1 MRYHLYRRPEKT
13 GSYWMDVRLNG
24 CRYREPLGTRDTG
37 EAHELMIKRVEQL
50 KAKAPDAAKR
60 SKSFGAMDI
69 ATAMEAYIQQRR
81 AKVSP
86 RMCVYWDEQ
95 SRPLAKFFG
104 TVKLRNLSVA
114 HIDDYQNHRLENGKA
129 PKTINGEVG
138 VLRQLLKH
146 AKLWYRFE
154 DYKSVR
160 NTKPPV
166 GIALTAEEQARLFEV
181 AQSRTDWLYAFTAAV
196 LGAYCGMR
204 GCEIKRLQ
212 WKDIDFAAGVLD
224 IKYSKTPAGWRK
236 PTLNTVCK
244 EALAALRA
252 KAVLINATAPDHY
265 LFPSQVKNKIDATA
279 HAKSWRSAWRSI
291 RLKAARNDE
300 DEVIYSRLERVRFHD
315 LRHTA
320 VTVMAEAGLPDRTI
334 MAQVGHISPEMLQT
348 YSHIRRQALNAA
360 AAALEPTFFKPSQ
373 PTIGAELVN

>member
-1 MRYHLYRRPEKT
+1 MPEPIPTEPAQRRANKNRATRAPDSMRYFLYRRPEKT
-13 GSYWMDVRLNG
+13 GSYWIDVRLNG
-24 CRYREPLGTRDTG
+24 CRYRDPLGTRDTG
-37 EAHELMIKRVEQL
+37 EAHELMLKRVEQL
-50 KAKAPDAAKR
+50 KAKAPDPKKR
-60 SKSFGAMDI
+60 SKSYGAMDI

-104 TVKLRNLSVA
+104 NLKLKNLTAA
-114 HIDDYQNHRLENGKA
+114 HIDDYQNRRLESGNA

-154 DYKSVR
+154 DYKSLR

-181 AQSRTDWLYAFTAAV
+181 AQSRSDWLYAFTAAV

-212 WKDIDFAAGVLD
+212 WKDVDFVSSLLD

-244 EALAALRA
+244 DALSASS
-252 KAVLINATAPDHY
+252 D
-265 LFPSQVKNKIDATA
+265 
-279 HAKSWRSAWRSI
+279 RSANQCGHRRSSTSFRPRSKTRSTRANTLNRGG
-291 RLKAARNDE
+291 RLGVLFVSKRRA
-300 DEVIYSRLERVRFHD
+300 
-315 LRHTA
+315 T
-320 VTVMAEAGLPDRTI
+320 TRT
-334 MAQVGHISPEMLQT
+334 
-348 YSHIRRQALNAA
+348 N
-360 AAALEPTFFKPSQ
+360 
-373 PTIGAELVN
+373 